1 MSFILEALRKSE
13 AERRRGQTPDLL
25 SEAIPVAPAA
35 RAAADRR
42 GPIAVVV
49 ASALIAW
56 LLVLWAMR
64 PSAPAAPSAT
74 PAQSPTQLPTQSPTQ
89 LPAAAAVA
97 VPPLSAPGSLSPPQR
112 RVEPVPAPQTGAPAA
127 SPAPAQT
134 TVATVAPAIT
144 SAPSGEPRVH
154 TVEPRPAATPAP
166 APVATNAPASVATFT
181 SPDVPLNLAELS
193 TEERQ
198 QLPALKISMHMW
210 GPDAANRFAIIDGTR
225 VNEGDRIGEATVE
238 AIQQEG
244 VMLSWRGRR
253 IRLQIR

>member
-25 SEAIPVAPAA
+25 SEASPVAPAV
-35 RAAADRR
+35 RASTDKR

-49 ASALIAW
+49 ASALIAL
-56 LLVLWAMR
+56 LLVLWVMR
-64 PSAPAAPSAT
+64 PSAPAAPSAAS
-74 PAQSPTQLPTQSPTQ
+74 AQSP
-89 LPAAAAVA
+89 AVA
-97 VPPLSAPGSLSPPQR
+97 TVATPALSAPPSLSPPHR
-112 RVEPVPAPQTGAPAA
+112 RVEPMPAPQAGTPVAAP
-127 SPAPAQT
+127 PPAQT
-134 TVATVAPAIT
+134 TVATATPPTT
-144 SAPSGEPRVH
+144 SAPSGEPRSD
-154 TVEPRPAATPAP
+154 EPRPPATASPAP
-166 APVATNAPASVATFT
+166 APVAANSPAHVATFT

-225 VNEGDRIGEATVE
+225 VNEGDRIGDATVE